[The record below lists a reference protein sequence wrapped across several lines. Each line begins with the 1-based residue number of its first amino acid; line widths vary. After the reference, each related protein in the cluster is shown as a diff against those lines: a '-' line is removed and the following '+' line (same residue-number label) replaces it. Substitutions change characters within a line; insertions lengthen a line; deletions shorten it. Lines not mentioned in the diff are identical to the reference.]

1 LPLQHRCAVHVSQ
14 KISLTDG
21 ALRAA
26 TCNAYMRQLKEDL
39 PPFEYKALIATLQQF
54 RRGTL
59 GVNAVVDRVVESLRQ
74 PGRHHLLGGF
84 EQFLPQDTLAQF
96 RAKYGGSLLY
106 ASQGGESSQDLLP
119 AQTLSMLKDDRSA
132 LPGRLPRSRQGLD
145 C

>member
-1 LPLQHRCAVHVSQ
+1 
-14 KISLTDG
+14 
-21 ALRAA
+21 
-26 TCNAYMRQLKEDL
+26 MRQLKEDL

-59 GVNAVVDRVVESLRQ
+59 GVNAVVDRVVESLSQ

-96 RAKYGGSLLY
+96 RAKYGGPLLY
-106 ASQGGESSQDLLP
+106 ASQVRGESSQDLLP

-132 LPGRLPRSRQGLD
+132 SPGKLPRSRQGLD